1 MRRIVGR
8 VLLIVQA
15 SLIALCLYAIV
26 DAYVTPYQSEWLT
39 ADAFVP
45 FFLVAMLLLVFG
57 MLLTWAVMQRARRQQ

>member
-1 MRRIVGR
+1 MRRFVGR

-15 SLIALCLYAIV
+15 SLIALCLCAIV

-45 FFLVAMLLLVFG
+45 FIFVAMVLLCFG
-57 MLLTWAVMQRARRQQ
+57 LLLTWAFMQRTRRQQ